1 MTLFTEGFV
10 RALQLLASGD
20 PGVYSAIGA
29 TVTVS
34 TWSLAASLVIGVPAG
49 FMLGYCRFPGKRIVR
64 TIVDTLLALPTVFIG
79 LVVYTLLSRSGPLG
93 ELNLLFSLSG
103 IAIGQTVL
111 GLPIII
117 ALTAS
122 QVETL
127 DQRLYSTLI
136 GLGARP
142 AQVLLATV
150 LEARFGLLAA
160 AVTAYGRI
168 LTEVGISMMVGGNI
182 KYHTRTITTAI
193 ALETGKGEFIT
204 GIALGLVLL
213 AIALVV
219 NGSLSVLKKRW
230 PV

>member
-1 MTLFTEGFV
+1 M
-10 RALQLLASGD
+10 RALQLLATGD
-20 PGVYSAIGA
+20 PGVYSAIGV

-34 TWSLAASLVIGVPAG
+34 SLSLAASLVIGVPAG
-49 FMLGYCRFPGKRIVR
+49 FLLGYCHFPGKRILR
-64 TIVDTLLALPTVFIG
+64 TVVDTLLALPTVFIG
-79 LVVYTLLSRSGPLG
+79 LVVYSLLSRSGPLG
-93 ELNLLFSLSG
+93 ELNLLFSLSA

-111 GLPIII
+111 GLPIIM

-127 DQRLYSTLI
+127 DQRLHTTLI

-142 AQVLLATV
+142 GQILWTTV

-160 AVTAYGRI
+160 VVTAYGRI

-213 AIALVV
+213 TIALMI
-219 NGSLSVLKKRW
+219 NGALAVMKRRW
-230 PV
+230 LA